1 MKKQKKLNQNLKDG
15 LMAGRRRNTV
25 QIKLNV
31 SMDLSGLI
39 NDLSEALNLPKGR
52 VLEEL
57 LLDKEKMKE
66 YKEQKITALKKVP

>member
-1 MKKQKKLNQNLKDG
+1 
-15 LMAGRRRNTV
+15 MAGRRRNTV

-52 VLEEL
+52 VLEEI
-57 LLDKEKMKE
+57 LLDKEKVKE
-66 YKEQKITALKKVP
+66 YKEQKITALKKVL